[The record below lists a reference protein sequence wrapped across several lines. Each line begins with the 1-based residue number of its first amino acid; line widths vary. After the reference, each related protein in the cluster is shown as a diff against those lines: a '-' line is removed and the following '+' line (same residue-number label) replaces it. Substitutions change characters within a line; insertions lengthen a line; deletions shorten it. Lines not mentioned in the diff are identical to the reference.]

1 MLGRKKFKLPRISSI
16 IGEHN
21 TIKGELHFGGGLHL
35 DGLVQGDVIG
45 QQDMNSTLVISKTG
59 SVEGNVKVANLI
71 LDGAIVGDVEAENK
85 VQLMGGARVS
95 GTVHYRMLEM
105 AEGAEVN
112 GSLMHVEEKEPRL
125 LEHAAQESQGD
136 PADQVESTERE
147 EPPTA

>member
-1 MLGRKKFKLPRISSI
+1 MLGRKKFKLPKISSI

-21 TIKGELHFGGGLHL
+21 IVKGELHFSGGLHL
-35 DGLVQGDVIG
+35 DGLVQGDVVG
-45 QQDMNSTLVISKTG
+45 QQDTNSTLVVSKTG

-71 LDGAIVGDVEAENK
+71 LDGTIVGDVEAENK
-85 VQLMGGARVS
+85 VQLMGGARVV

-112 GSLMHVEEKEPRL
+112 GSLMYIDEKEPRL
-125 LEHAAQESQGD
+125 LEHGVQESPGD
-136 PADQVESTERE
+136 SVNQVDSTEPG